1 MLAQLIQRF
10 KRLPAKDR
18 TQIIV
23 LISCIT
29 ISLYGFWAAMLWQ
42 EMFEAEKLANRKAN
56 RIETRIG
63 KIEEPKFS
71 SEISDKNLKKL
82 QQQLDKS
89 NADIK
94 KLTEKFIPIT
104 NTELLQQL
112 KLNISELADDV
123 EFEIKDFQVMG
134 VKRKASE
141 EELTE
146 YTDTRKQYYQRPYF
160 ALQAQSN
167 FYALLNFV
175 HALQQLENL
184 AIVQQLQIEYSG
196 QGKLIINMKILV

>member
-146 YTDTRKQYYQRPYF
+146 YTDIRKQYYQRPYF